1 MKTIGMIGGVSWQ
14 SSAEYYRIINHETMN
29 RLGASHSA
37 ELIMYSLDFCPVAEL
52 EEKGK
57 WDDLARILINGIN
70 RIERAGAEFVII
82 ASNTLHKVADQIERS
97 TNIPLLHIADAL
109 ANEIRATGISAVG
122 LVGTRFVMEQA
133 FYKDKLATYGL
144 TVLTPELTDRKTMH
158 EIIYN
163 ELCLGIVSQQARE
176 RVLKMITTL
185 ERAGA
190 EAIVL
195 ANTELPLLVQPDAS
209 SIKIFDTMR
218 IHAIAAVEFALEK

>member
-1 MKTIGMIGGVSWQ
+1 
-14 SSAEYYRIINHETMN
+14 
-29 RLGASHSA
+29 
-37 ELIMYSLDFCPVAEL
+37 VAEL

-195 ANTELPLLVQPDAS
+195 ANTELPLLVQSDAS